1 MRSDPGSQVPK
12 VSPTPAAGVA
22 ESRISPPLPEC
33 GSQISTPFPGCV
45 LRTTRRSSKSGRQ
58 QLTRVRFASARRIC
72 DARMQMEQPSPSGS
86 SHSHPSRL
94 GVIPISP
101 SQKPHAKAR
110 SRQGGRNEPSPRH
123 ALPGAVTTGAEH
135 RKMIAQRVS
144 AGLRPQKSNQPRQGR
159 QNLSADARSLCATT
173 PPSDPPD
180 RQLPP

>member
-1 MRSDPGSQVPK
+1 MQSDPGSQVPK
-12 VSPTPAAGVA
+12 VSPTPAGVA

-58 QLTRVRFASARRIC
+58 QLTRVRFACARRIC
-72 DARMQMEQPSPSGS
+72 DARMQIEQPSPSGS
-86 SHSHPSRL
+86 SHSRPSRL

-159 QNLSADARSLCATT
+159 QNLSADTRSLCATT